1 MANAGIAVKVLLV
14 VALIVVVG
22 VASEEEESVPRTPN
36 PHPAGGVTLVPSPT
50 SSTNIPDGGLTECA
64 GTAVVT
70 ESAPWGDQGGVTLQ
84 LYYADSNGGR
94 TCAMATRTGTA
105 REHRGELTVTLQL
118 HNYDGRRWPRY
129 AIHRHSGMEPRSA
142 GIYLDETNGRCV
154 RAEARFDPD
163 RGRAVTLGTGKIGCG
178 RREPVASSPTPP

>member
-1 MANAGIAVKVLLV
+1 MAKAGIAVKVLLV
-14 VALIVVVG
+14 VAFIVVIG
-22 VASEEEESVPRTPN
+22 AASEEESVPRTPN
-36 PHPAGGVTLVPSPT
+36 PHPAGGITLVPSPT
-50 SSTNIPDGGLTECA
+50 SSTNIPGGTLTECP
-64 GTAVVT
+64 GAVVAT
-70 ESAPWGDQGGVTLQ
+70 KSAPWGEQGGITLR

-94 TCAMATRTGTA
+94 TCAMVTKTGTA
-105 REHRGELTVTLQL
+105 REQRGELTVALQL

-129 AIHRHSGMEPRSA
+129 ATHRHSGMDPRSA

-178 RREPVASSPTPP
+178 RREPVQSSPTPP